1 MANTMTLL
9 HTFRVDVTPPIG
21 DYLCGGL
28 HTTSIGVEQRID
40 LRGMVLTHGGTRYVL
55 AVIDFCY
62 LCGRSNDRLHRALA
76 DAAGVPVS
84 QVVACSN
91 HIHDV
96 PLIDEEPHA
105 IVQDLAGLPIHN
117 EAWFA
122 ALLERIAAAV
132 RAALAEPG
140 VPVSHVGISWA
151 PVVEFAS
158 TRRVID
164 ANNRAH
170 TRYSKCMDPVL
181 KSAPEGAIDPL
192 LRQVTLYTTAS
203 GESKAAPS
211 QAAFTAFNQESPAK
225 GNDPRGPVPVACLQ
239 SYASH
244 PQVSDGR
251 RLVSGDTVGVARD
264 LFAAAFP
271 NLTQVFFD
279 GCGGDITAGKY
290 TTRLGERDRLYFGV
304 RLADAMIAAHK
315 AAAPEPLTSVS
326 WSDHTLTLPLA
337 PVHVSEAELLKD
349 LRDPAVPHN
358 VKYLRAMKLDRIAR
372 KIDEYPYRL
381 TALRL
386 NDIAL
391 LHLPAEPLL
400 EYQNFTHA
408 HYGARLMV
416 NGYGDSFL
424 KYVATDQC
432 FVQGG
437 YEVDPWWTEIQPGAE
452 ALIKGGIRRV
462 MG

>member
-1 MANTMTLL
+1 
-9 HTFRVDVTPPIG
+9 
-21 DYLCGGL
+21 
-28 HTTSIGVEQRID
+28 
-40 LRGMVLTHGGTRYVL
+40 
-55 AVIDFCY
+55 
-62 LCGRSNDRLHRALA
+62 
-76 DAAGVPVS
+76 
-84 QVVACSN
+84 
-91 HIHDV
+91 
-96 PLIDEEPHA
+96 
-105 IVQDLAGLPIHN
+105 
-117 EAWFA
+117 
-122 ALLERIAAAV
+122 
-132 RAALAEPG
+132 

-151 PVVEFAS
+151 PVIEFAS

-192 LRQVTLYTTAS
+192 LRQVTLYTSAS
-203 GESKAAPS
+203 GE
-211 QAAFTAFNQESPAK
+211 
-225 GNDPRGPVPVACLQ
+225 GRDPRGPVPVACLQ

-264 LFAAAFP
+264 LFAASFP
-271 NLTQVFFD
+271 DVMQVYFD

-304 RLADAMIAAHK
+304 RLADAMLAAHK
-315 AAAPEPLTSVS
+315 AAAPEPLKSVS

-372 KIDEYPYRL
+372 KIVEYPYRL

-437 YEVDPWWTEIQPGAE
+437 YEVNPWWTEIQPGAE
-452 ALIKGGIRRV
+452 ALIKGGIRKV